1 MSKEFN
7 QAIGEAKKAIKSSDT
22 KESHRLLNKAN
33 QLHQETKRVVPD
45 HKAEPLVVG
54 DKIKYGSSKGVIK
67 SIKKEEA
74 MIECDGISL
83 RVPLSKLKRSG
94 NQPKMHKA
102 GVVIS
107 KETPNGSMILDL
119 HGLRADEAVERLD
132 KFLSDALINGFDEVL
147 VYHGIGTGK
156 LAYAVRTFLSTYP
169 ALVSY
174 GDAPI
179 NMGGFGATLIKL

>member
-1 MSKEFN
+1 
-7 QAIGEAKKAIKSSDT
+7 
-22 KESHRLLNKAN
+22 
-33 QLHQETKRVVPD
+33 
-45 HKAEPLVVG
+45 
-54 DKIKYGSSKGVIK
+54 
-67 SIKKEEA
+67 
-74 MIECDGISL
+74 
-83 RVPLSKLKRSG
+83 
-94 NQPKMHKA
+94 
-102 GVVIS
+102 
-107 KETPNGSMILDL
+107 MILDL

-169 ALVSY
+169 SLVSY